1 MDLLMCD
8 TDSLSPGV
16 LQEMTQHDI
25 TPGTDMLVCCGADAA
40 KYTLDNIKAGKI
52 IACGTNAP
60 YYTGAGVIDIIHDIL
75 GGADY
80 NDLPANSYTPT
91 YCVNVDNID
100 EYYDPSLEFAPMLD
114 WKVQTVTEY
123 NAANAGK

>member
-1 MDLLMCD
+1 

-25 TPGTDMLVCCGADAA
+25 IPGQDMMVICGADAA

-75 GGADY
+75 DGADY

-91 YCVNVDNID
+91 YCVNIDNID
-100 EYYDPSLEFAPMLD
+100 KYYDPNLEFAPMLD
-114 WKVQTVTEY
+114 WKVQTVEEY
-123 NAANAGK
+123 NAANANK